1 MTRPTPPVSPP
12 LAGLVLLPLGAVTGI
27 ASLAVH
33 DKSWWWFLLAVAA
46 PLAATVALPAGWPR
60 AGFGLGWVGV
70 LMVAL
75 LGRPEGDYVVT
86 STARGYALL
95 GLGLALLVLVVV
107 TVPVRRRSGE
117 SG

>member
-1 MTRPTPPVSPP
+1 
-12 LAGLVLLPLGAVTGI
+12 
-27 ASLAVH
+27 
-33 DKSWWWFLLAVAA
+33 
-46 PLAATVALPAGWPR
+46 
-60 AGFGLGWVGV
+60 
-70 LMVAL
+70 MVAL